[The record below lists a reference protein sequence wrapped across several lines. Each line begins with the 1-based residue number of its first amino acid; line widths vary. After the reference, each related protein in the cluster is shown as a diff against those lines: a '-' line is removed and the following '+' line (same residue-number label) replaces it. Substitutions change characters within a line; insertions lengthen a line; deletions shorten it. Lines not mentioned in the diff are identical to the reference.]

1 VIGRHEVVRANP
13 RHATSTLSYHSCHS
27 DAERGGGI
35 CDTTSPE
42 KWSDCAEKQ
51 VRSPL
56 PPVHDFQPYPA
67 STQPQP
73 CLIILVIP
81 TPNAAEES
89 ATLRHAKNGVIARKA
104 CVRPPVSSSG
114 FSAPPGAHA
123 TSTLP
128 YHSCHSDAERGG
140 GICDTTSPEKWRD
153 YAEEQ
158 VRSPLPPVHDFQ
170 PHPASTQPQPCL
182 IILVIPTPN
191 AAEESATPR
200 HAKSGIASSPCKH
213 DRAAVG
219 VICMH
224 NGVFCT
230 SQRLTSI

>member
-1 VIGRHEVVRANP
+1 VIAGRDEVARANP

-35 CDTTSPE
+35 CDS
-42 KWSDCAEKQ
+42 
-51 VRSPL
+51 
-56 PPVHDFQPYPA
+56 
-67 STQPQP
+67 
-73 CLIILVIP
+73 
-81 TPNAAEES
+81 
-89 ATLRHAKNGVIARKA
+89 
-104 CVRPPVSSSG
+104 
-114 FSAPPGAHA
+114 
-123 TSTLP
+123 
-128 YHSCHSDAERGG
+128 
-140 GICDTTSPEKWRD
+140 TSPEKWRD
-153 YAEEQ
+153 CAEKQ

-170 PHPASTQPQPCL
+170 PHPASTQPQPCFIIL
-182 IILVIPTPN
+182 VIPTPNAAEESATPRHAKNGVIARKSVRSSPLPPVHDFQPHPASTQPQPCPIILVIPTPN

-230 SQRLTSI
+230 SQRPASI